1 MNDSRISQF
10 IPLANSVIASTI
22 ANARVAAGFLP
33 KYQLARTAKQVTVD
47 RVNPAAGTVDDVGTI
62 PLAEIWTRFA
72 ADWQQLAEP
81 NFERALTLVRD
92 AARAYCR
99 LEDRLLFLG
108 QSRDVAGN
116 LILNGV
122 GVLPFGARVDRGSVN
137 DGLRGAGFQAG
148 ARNRVYEDVAAAYG
162 ILQEECAGPFA
173 IAMGPGLADLSD
185 QTPVG
190 FLESPRRRIENLL
203 GSIVRRAP
211 VLPPWDAILI
221 GGAGPNRVPES
232 ASQSSLP
239 STGPVDRAVAV
250 DPELRD
256 LGETDAQ
263 GRHVF
268 WVVGNLALRLK
279 DARGVIRVD
288 FA

>member
-33 KYQLARTAKQVTVD
+33 KYQLARTAKNVTVD
-47 RVNPAAGTVDDVGTI
+47 RLNPATGTVDDVMTI

-72 ADWQQLAEP
+72 ADWQQLEP
-81 NFERALTLVRD
+81 NFERALTLVQE
-92 AARAYCR
+92 AARAYG
-99 LEDRLLFLG
+99 LMEDRLLFLG
-108 QSRDVAGN
+108 QAAN
-116 LILNGV
+116 LVLNGA
-122 GVLPFGARVDRGSVN
+122 GVLPPGSRVDRGSAN
-137 DGLRGAGFQAG
+137 NGLRGAGFQVG
-148 ARNRVYEDVAAAYG
+148 AQNRIYEDVAAAYG
-162 ILQEECAGPFA
+162 ILQEESVGPFA
-173 IAMGPGLADLSD
+173 IAMGRNLWDSAD
-185 QTPVG
+185 QIPAG
-190 FLESPRRRIENLL
+190 FFESPRRRIENLL
-203 GSIVRRAP
+203 GSMVRRAH
-211 VLPPWDAILI
+211 VLPPWEAILI
-221 GGAGPNRVPES
+221 GGASTDRVPES

-279 DARGVIRVD
+279 DVRGVIRID